1 MKTLLFCVAF
11 SLYSLQFAITIPQLD
26 FNANSVAPKELLQT
40 LTLNCSVSSS
50 NTSQSSHVHFMYIL
64 HETTGVLASIYKTQY
79 NAVTQDKGLTSAHG
93 TLSSQ
98 ETEDSY
104 LQLTWAS
111 PNVSQSGKYFC
122 GAHGVNRSGA
132 EETINATITINVEKI
147 TWEDLVHSF
156 LNLHKDVNEVRQIHT
171 SHKPDVIVLKEY
183 IEDSMVTIHKKI
195 NEVKE
200 SQETTKQDITRIKED
215 LNITIASIHRQIN
228 EGEERQG
235 IIQQDIMRS
244 NAILNR
250 TLTSIQTNLD
260 EVITN
265 MTQPETCNDVNSSE
279 DRVVVTLKSGLKVM
293 CDTKTDGGGW
303 IIFQRRING
312 KVDFYRGWKEYRD
325 GFGDYNIG
333 EFYLGNENIYKLTSR
348 RQHELRLD
356 LEFQYKNYNAKY
368 ALFKLLGENDKYKLK
383 IEGFSGNLDD
393 SLSYHNNQPFTTF
406 DKDNDKWMNKNCAV
420 ECLGGWWY
428 NECHYS
434 NLNGKWGSNQSHQ
447 GINWY
452 SVTKFTASASF
463 VEMKMRGL

>member
-1 MKTLLFCVAF
+1 
-11 SLYSLQFAITIPQLD
+11 PQLD

-98 ETEDSY
+98 ETEESY

-122 GAHGVNRSGA
+122 GAHGVTRSGA
-132 EETINATITINVEKI
+132 EETITINVEKI

-171 SHKPDVIVLKEY
+171 SHKPEVIVLKEY
-183 IEDSMVTIHKKI
+183 IEDSMTTIHKKI

-260 EVITN
+260 E
-265 MTQPETCNDVNSSE
+265 
-279 DRVVVTLKSGLKVM
+279 
-293 CDTKTDGGGW
+293 
-303 IIFQRRING
+303 
-312 KVDFYRGWKEYRD
+312 
-325 GFGDYNIG
+325 
-333 EFYLGNENIYKLTSR
+333 
-348 RQHELRLD
+348 
-356 LEFQYKNYNAKY
+356 
-368 ALFKLLGENDKYKLK
+368 
-383 IEGFSGNLDD
+383 
-393 SLSYHNNQPFTTF
+393 
-406 DKDNDKWMNKNCAV
+406 
-420 ECLGGWWY
+420 
-428 NECHYS
+428 
-434 NLNGKWGSNQSHQ
+434 
-447 GINWY
+447 
-452 SVTKFTASASF
+452 
-463 VEMKMRGL
+463 